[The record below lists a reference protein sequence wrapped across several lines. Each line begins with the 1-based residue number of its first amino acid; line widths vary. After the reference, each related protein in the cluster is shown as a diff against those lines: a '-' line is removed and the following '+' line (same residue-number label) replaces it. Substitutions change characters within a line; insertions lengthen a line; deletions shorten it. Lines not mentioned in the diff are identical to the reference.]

1 MTPETGPQDELT
13 RTRPQAE
20 MPETPAPQCRGH
32 SWLRSFSL
40 IELLCVMALVLI
52 LLVIALPSTTDWG
65 RGAGMRTSVAN
76 LRSSLAVARRW
87 AVSHGT
93 TTSLHCGNDR
103 SVNRGFCVV
112 RNADGTRIGHTNYL
126 AKGIGFG
133 TNVTNGVLFDLDGIG
148 TVSFKSDGSCAANAA
163 TNWQTLD
170 IVLVEPTRAS
180 GGLRSTIVVYRTT
193 GYAKAKE

>member
-1 MTPETGPQDELT
+1 MTCSPTT
-13 RTRPQAE
+13 RIPHHVSRIS
-20 MPETPAPQCRGH
+20 G
-32 SWLRSFSL
+32 FSL

-52 LLVIALPSTTDWG
+52 LLLIALPSTTDWG

-93 TTSLHCGNDR
+93 RTRLECGNDQ

-133 TNVTNGVLFDLDGIG
+133 TNIIGGMTFDTNGVGN
-148 TVSFKSDGSCAANAA
+148 VAFKSDGSCVALAA
-163 TNWQTLD
+163 TNWQALD
-170 IVLVEPTRAS
+170 IVLVEPDRFP
-180 GGLRSTIVVYRTT
+180 GGLKSTILVYRTT